1 MTEAPR
7 KGRGAGAIVGAV
19 IAIVILAL
27 LGWGL
32 YQAFQPVREPVQ
44 GQIEAQEI
52 NVASKVPGRVGRV
65 HVQLGQQVARGDL
78 LFELD
83 SPEVR
88 AKVAQAEAARD
99 AARATSRKVQAGAR
113 PEEIVAA
120 RANWERAEAGA
131 KLANVTFQRIGAMYA
146 EGVVARQKRDDAE
159 AQARSATELATAARA
174 QYALARQGA
183 RQEDRQAAE
192 AQARQVAGVADEA
205 GVALDETRVGAPA
218 AGEVTRIA
226 IQAGELAP
234 QGFAVVTLVDLADVW
249 AVVAVREDDF
259 KAYEKG
265 SLHQASIPALK
276 ARAQFKADTVSA
288 LPAFA
293 TWRAAHPGGTDLRTF
308 EVRLRPTA
316 PVPGLRPGMTV
327 VFDR

>member
-1 MTEAPR
+1 MAKPST
-7 KGRGAGAIVGAV
+7 KGLLAGGTG
-19 IAIVILAL
+19 IVILAL

-32 YQAFQPVREPVQ
+32 YLAFQPVRDPLQ

-52 NVASKVPGRVGRV
+52 NVSSKVPGRVGQV
-65 HVQLGQQVARGDL
+65 HVQLGQRVARGDL

-99 AARATSRKVQAGAR
+99 AARATSQKVQAGAR

-131 KLANVTFQRIGAMYA
+131 SLARVTFERIGAMYA
-146 EGVVARQKRDDAE
+146 EGVVARQKRDEAE
-159 AQARSATELATAARA
+159 AQARSASELATAARA

-183 RQEDRQAAE
+183 RAEDRQAAE
-192 AQARQVAGVADEA
+192 AQVRQVAGVADEA
-205 GVALDETRVGAPA
+205 GAALDETRITAPA
-218 AGEVTRIA
+218 AGEVTKLA

-234 QGFAVVTLVDLADVW
+234 QGFPVITLVDLADVW
-249 AVVAVREDDF
+249 AVVAVREDTF
-259 KAYEKG
+259 KAYAQG
-265 SLHQASIPALK
+265 SVHQATIPALNT
-276 ARAQFKADTVSA
+276 RVQFKATTVSA

-293 TWRAAHPGGTDLRTF
+293 TWRAARPGGTDLRTF
-308 EVRLRPTA
+308 EVRLRPTTV
-316 PVPGLRPGMTV
+316 VPGLRPGMTV
-327 VFDR
+327 VFDH

>member
-1 MTEAPR
+1 MMIMAEAR
-7 KGRGAGAIVGAV
+7 TRRLAALAALIV
-19 IAIVILAL
+19 LAL

-32 YQAFQPVREPVQ
+32 YQAFQPTRDPVQ
-44 GQIEAQEI
+44 GQIEAQET
-52 NVASKVPGRVGRV
+52 NVSSKVPGRVGRI
-65 HVQLGQQVARGDL
+65 HVQLGQTVRRGDL

-99 AARATSRKVQAGAR
+99 AARAANQKAQAGAR
-113 PEEIVAA
+113 PQEIVAA

-131 KLANVTFQRIGAMYA
+131 RLARLTYQRIAAMYA

-159 AQARSATELATAARA
+159 TQARSAAELATAARA
-174 QYALARQGA
+174 QYDLARQGA
-183 RQEDRQAAE
+183 RPEDKLAAE
-192 AQARQVAGVADEA
+192 AQARQVDGVLAEA
-205 GVALDETRVGAPA
+205 GAALDETRIRAPA
-218 AGEVTRIA
+218 AGEVTKLA

-234 QGFAVVTLVDLADVW
+234 QGFPVLTLVDLSDVW
-249 AVVAVREDDF
+249 AVVAVREDEF
-259 KAYEKG
+259 KPYAKD
-265 SLHQASIPALK
+265 SLHQATIPALN
-276 ARAQFKADTVSA
+276 ARAQFKVSAVSA

-293 TWRAAHPGGTDLRTF
+293 TWRAARPGGTDLRTF

-316 PVPGLRPGMTV
+316 AVPGLRPGMTV

>member
-1 MTEAPR
+1 MAEAR
-7 KGRGAGAIVGAV
+7 TRRLAAIATVAV
-19 IAIVILAL
+19 IAL

-32 YQAFQPVREPVQ
+32 YLAFRPVADPVQ
-44 GQIEAQEI
+44 GQIEAQET
-52 NVASKVPGRVGRV
+52 NVSSKVPGRVGTV
-65 HVQLGQQVARGDL
+65 HVRLGQAVARGDL

-99 AARATSRKVQAGAR
+99 AARAASQKVQAGAR
-113 PEEIVAA
+113 PQEIVAA

-131 KLANVTFQRIGAMYA
+131 RLARVTYQRIAAMYA

-159 AQARSATELATAARA
+159 AQARSATEQATAARA
-174 QYALARQGA
+174 QYDMARQGA
-183 RQEDRQAAE
+183 RPEDKLAAE
-192 AQARQVAGVADEA
+192 AQVRQVAGVLAETGA
-205 GVALDETRVGAPA
+205 ALDETRITAPT
-218 AGEVTRIA
+218 AGEVTKLA
-226 IQAGELAP
+226 IQPGELAP
-234 QGFAVVTLVDLADVW
+234 QGFPVLTLVDLSDIW
-249 AVVAVREDDF
+249 AVVAVREDEF
-259 KAYEKG
+259 KPFAKDT
-265 SLHQASIPALK
+265 LHQASIPALK
-276 ARAQFKADTVSA
+276 VKAQFKVSTVSA

-293 TWRAAHPGGTDLRTF
+293 TWRAARPGGTDLQTF

>member
-1 MTEAPR
+1 MAQARTRPLATI
-7 KGRGAGAIVGAV
+7 AAV
-19 IAIVILAL
+19 IVLAL
-27 LGWGL
+27 LGWGVF
-32 YQAFQPVREPVQ
+32 QAFQPRHDPVQ
-44 GQIEAQEI
+44 GQIEAQETH
-52 NVASKVPGRVGRV
+52 VSSKVPGRVGQV
-65 HVQLGQQVARGDL
+65 HVQLGQSVKRGDL

-99 AARATSRKVQAGAR
+99 VASAASQKVQAGAR
-113 PEEIVAA
+113 PQEIVVA

-131 KLANVTFQRIGAMYA
+131 RLAKLTNGRIGAMYA

-174 QYALARQGA
+174 QYDMARQGA
-183 RQEDRQAAE
+183 RPEDKLAAA
-192 AQARQVAGVADEA
+192 AQVRQVAGVLAETGA
-205 GVALDETRVGAPA
+205 ALDETRVKAPA
-218 AGEVTRIA
+218 AGEVTKVA

-234 QGFAVVTLVDLADVW
+234 QGFPVMTLVDLSDVW
-249 AVVAVREDDF
+249 AVVAVREDQFTPYAKD
-259 KAYEKG
+259 
-265 SLHQASIPALK
+265 SLHQATIPALK
-276 ARAQFKADTVSA
+276 VKAQFKVSTVSA

-293 TWRAAHPGGTDLRTF
+293 TWRAARPGGTDLRTF